1 MRRAERTGPHASILW
16 AFLDDPILWIDTELF
31 YWNSVLLALCFLEST
46 VAYRRHRS
54 EQETELQVL
63 SVCESLTREQP
74 TTVLESAVALGELRH
89 EVKNHYLVLQDL
101 SRTGETERLIGSSV
115 PVSRSNPRAVRL

>member
-1 MRRAERTGPHASILW
+1 M
-16 AFLDDPILWIDTELF
+16 
-31 YWNSVLLALCFLEST
+31 
-46 VAYRRHRS
+46 
-54 EQETELQVL
+54 QVL